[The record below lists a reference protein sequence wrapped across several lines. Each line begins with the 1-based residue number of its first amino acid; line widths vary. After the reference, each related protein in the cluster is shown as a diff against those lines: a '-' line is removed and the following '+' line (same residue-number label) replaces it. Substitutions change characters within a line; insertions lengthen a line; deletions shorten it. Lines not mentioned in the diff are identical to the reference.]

1 MEKIGIFYGSSSGN
15 TESVANQIMSAFGE
29 DNVEVFN
36 VDSANKSDIEGFKN
50 IVLGAS
56 TWGVGDLQ
64 DDFDDFLSEL
74 EDADLSGKKVA
85 IFGLGD
91 QESYADSF
99 VDGMGTIYEAI
110 ADKGCELVGKT
121 SVDGYSFDESR
132 AVLDGEFCGLVIDE
146 DNQSDLTEERVNN
159 WTEALKGSF
168 L

>member
-15 TESVANQIMSAFGE
+15 TESVANQIAAALGE
-29 DNVEVFN
+29 VEIFN
-36 VDSANKSDIEGFKN
+36 VDGANKSDLEDCKN
-50 IVLGAS
+50 IILGAS

-74 EDADLSGKKVA
+74 GDADLAGKKVA

-99 VDGMGTIYEAI
+99 VDGMGAIYEAI

-132 AVLDGEFCGLVIDE
+132 AVVDGEFCGLVIDE

-159 WTEALKGSF
+159 WVEVLKSKF